1 MKVTVR
7 TVTGRTFQLEFAP
20 ETQIKDVKLGIAE
33 AQPDLPADALN
44 IIYQGKILKDDVTLT
59 GSNVSES
66 GFIVVMVI
74 KKKAEPKSEPAAPAA
89 APAPTPAAPA
99 PAAPA
104 PPAPATETAAPA
116 SGTPEATAGSAA
128 AGASAGGYEEA
139 ASQLARGSELEAKV
153 AAIVD
158 MGFPREEVQR
168 AMRAAF
174 NNPER
179 AVEYLMSGI
188 PAGLGDEERPAAPTS
203 SPAPG
208 SATPAPAPAA
218 PFDMFAPG
226 AAEAAPGA
234 AGPLDFLRSNQQ
246 FQMLKAMVQQ
256 NPALLQPMLQELGR
270 NNPALLEQIN
280 ANQAAF
286 LAMINEPSAAGG
298 ADLETLVQQLA
309 GEYEGGE
316 GGGEAMDEGDVPPG
330 ANVVEVHLSPE
341 EVEAVE
347 RLVGLG
353 FDRQVCL
360 EAFLIC
366 DKNETL
372 AANYLLENGQDA

>member
-7 TVTGRTFQLEFAP
+7 TVTGRTFQLDFAP
-20 ETQIKDVKLGIAE
+20 ETQI
-33 AQPDLPADALN
+33 
-44 IIYQGKILKDDVTLT
+44 LKDDATLT

-74 KKKAEPKSEPAAPAA
+74 K
-89 APAPTPAAPA
+89 
-99 PAAPA
+99 
-104 PPAPATETAAPA
+104 
-116 SGTPEATAGSAA
+116 
-128 AGASAGGYEEA
+128 EA

-188 PAGLGDEERPAAPTS
+188 PAGLG
-203 SPAPG
+203 
-208 SATPAPAPAA
+208 
-218 PFDMFAPG
+218 
-226 AAEAAPGA
+226 
-234 AGPLDFLRSNQQ
+234 